1 MFPAKD
7 PCKIKPVLKEK
18 VGDSVKTSA
27 KDGEM
32 TPVKQHWKF
41 LAGSQLCK
49 PTGEQ
54 KGKITKKTIPWDQT
68 IPENQDGFPMILPF
82 RRTIKLVNG
91 EMQPRCLSPEP
102 VSELHHLNTAEVFRQ
117 GA

>member
-7 PCKIKPVLKEK
+7 PCKIKAVLKEK

-27 KDGEM
+27 KDSEV

-49 PTGEQ
+49 LTGEQ
-54 KGKITKKTIPWDQT
+54 KGQITKKNIPWDQT
-68 IPENQDGFPMILPF
+68 IPEKRDGFPMILPF
-82 RRTIKLVNG
+82 RRRSIKLVNG

-102 VSELHHLNTAEVFRQ
+102 VSELHHLTAGRGF
-117 GA
+117 